1 MICWTTLALA
11 MFKQDSPM
19 VRCRVMYDRATEA
32 WTLLFSVVKT
42 FQQYGACKRMFM
54 RLMWAAFCRFFRQM
68 LIAAKVRGQ
77 QCC

>member
-1 MICWTTLALA
+1 
-11 MFKQDSPM
+11 
-19 VRCRVMYDRATEA
+19 MYDRATEA

-68 LIAAKVRGQ
+68 LIAAKVRGPSGYW
-77 QCC
+77 CPSAY